1 MSQNKWPVDGPSEGL
16 FYINNRVH
24 VNYKADPNVAPGAKY
39 PLQDL
44 TSRNKVS
51 KAWKIFVQFFV

>member
-1 MSQNKWPVDGPSEGL
+1 MSQNKWLVDGPSEGL

-44 TSRNKVS
+44 TSF
-51 KAWKIFVQFFV
+51 AQQG